1 MNLSRKAANANND
14 ASPQGVA
21 AVTAHN
27 PRLLEWLTRLTQHGF
42 SLEMLNAPPSSEEK
56 KSAQPNGLPAPI
68 DDWLAV
74 GHICGHAPQC
84 FIDAEVPLPLTAAE
98 IDFFRRNHRGTENH
112 ISRDFL
118 TAQTDLPSPLAE
130 LYGLYRHRARI
141 DAEAALFLAQSTG
154 STRVAR
160 VMADLLTIGAFANA
174 CESVCHQGITY
185 SVPAAFDTSADIDRA
200 NLEAARRLAL
210 PSDHPSHLLKAT
222 PDELGVIAASIT
234 GRNATD
240 STAFLEKAHKLSIAR
255 QDVNRLP
262 ENQHFATAISE
273 HDLPMQT
280 AWVMRLAIAYARI
293 FPQWVAEL
301 PEIQTMLA

>member
-1 MNLSRKAANANND
+1 MNSSRKAANANND
-14 ASPQGVA
+14 ASMT

-27 PRLLEWLTRLTQHGF
+27 PRLLEWLARLTQQGF
-42 SLEMLNAPPSSEEK
+42 SLDMLHQPVNPQEK
-56 KSAQPNGLPAPI
+56 AEAVPNGSSPHI
-68 DDWLAV
+68 DDWQAV
-74 GHICGHAPQC
+74 GHICGHSIQC
-84 FIDAEVPLPLTAAE
+84 LMNAEVQLPLTAAE

-160 VMADLLTIGAFANA
+160 VMADLLAIGAFANA
-174 CESVCHQGITY
+174 FEGVSHMGMTY

-200 NLEAARRLAL
+200 NLEASRRLAL
-210 PSDHPSHLLKAT
+210 PADHPSHLLKAT

-234 GRNATD
+234 SRNAIE
-240 STAFLEKAHKLSIAR
+240 STIFLEKAQMLSVAR
-255 QDVNRLP
+255 QDVTRLP
-262 ENQHFATAISE
+262 ESQHFATTIIE
-273 HDLPMQT
+273 HDLSVQT
-280 AWVMRLAIAYARI
+280 PWVARLAIAYARL
-293 FPQWVAEL
+293 FPQWVIGL
-301 PEIQTMLA
+301 PEIQNLLA